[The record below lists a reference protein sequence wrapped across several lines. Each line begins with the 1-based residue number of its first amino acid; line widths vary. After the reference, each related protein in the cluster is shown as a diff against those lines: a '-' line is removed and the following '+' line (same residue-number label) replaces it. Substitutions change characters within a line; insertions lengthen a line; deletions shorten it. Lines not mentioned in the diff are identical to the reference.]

1 MGKLII
7 DGNKVYE
14 IDEECLEK
22 KRHKEQEERKRE
34 WEQKWERNRKEKT
47 VVRRTVKVR
56 EEYRETISYKAR
68 KTGTASAVPVSDCRQ
83 NRKAR
88 SIRHRIRCHRSRRVI
103 RLTINSCCCRYRIR
117 HRYHCCRIRNSIT
130 G

>member
-34 WEQKWERNRKEKT
+34 WEQKWERNREKNNQNS
-47 VVRRTVKVR
+47 REKKCKGVR
-56 EEYRETISYKAR
+56 EIFR
-68 KTGTASAVPVSDCRQ
+68 
-83 NRKAR
+83 
-88 SIRHRIRCHRSRRVI
+88 
-103 RLTINSCCCRYRIR
+103 
-117 HRYHCCRIRNSIT
+117 
-130 G
+130 

>member
-34 WEQKWERNRKEKT
+34 C
-47 VVRRTVKVR
+47 
-56 EEYRETISYKAR
+56 ISSTR
-68 KTGTASAVPVSDCRQ
+68 F
-83 NRKAR
+83 
-88 SIRHRIRCHRSRRVI
+88 
-103 RLTINSCCCRYRIR
+103 RL
-117 HRYHCCRIRNSIT
+117 
-130 G
+130 

>member
-34 WEQKWERNRKEKT
+34 WEQKWERNREKNSQNS
-47 VVRRTVKVR
+47 REKNRKGVR
-56 EEYRETISYKAR
+56 EIFR
-68 KTGTASAVPVSDCRQ
+68 KTGTASAVPVSDCRIS
-83 NRKAR
+83 RKAR
-88 SIRHRIRCHRSRRVI
+88 SIHHRIRCRRSRRVI

>member
-34 WEQKWERNRKEKT
+34 WEQKWERNRKEKNS
-47 VVRRTVKVR
+47 REKNRKGVR
-56 EEYRETISYKAR
+56 EIFR
-68 KTGTASAVPVSDCRQ
+68 
-83 NRKAR
+83 
-88 SIRHRIRCHRSRRVI
+88 
-103 RLTINSCCCRYRIR
+103 
-117 HRYHCCRIRNSIT
+117 
-130 G
+130 